1 MQVENL
7 INSQRVPRKLNGL
20 TGHAVWIGG
29 MNRTV
34 ALGRTATVN
43 RIIEGDEAMERIQN
57 DLMEI
62 RIISD
67 S

>member
-34 ALGRTATVN
+34 ALGRNCYRLWNN
-43 RIIEGDEAMERIQN
+43 RRRRGNGA
-57 DLMEI
+57 
-62 RIISD
+62 D
-67 S
+67 SE